1 MTDVNSRDRSTARSS
16 APPGLELPL
25 GPLPRRRGAAQRF
38 VREPIFH
45 IGLYYLALLTI
56 AALLIQRFP
65 IVRRALVTPTVPIA
79 DQATSLLTGGSAAG
93 LQPSPTLMLGELE
106 RVVTTLLVVCGA
118 IAVAVPVAWLYMV
131 TKRLRFDAGLV
142 RSIMILPI
150 AVAGI
155 LLVVKNSLAIAFS
168 LAGIVAAV
176 RFRNTL
182 KDPRDA
188 VYIFLTIAI
197 GIAAGVQALDVALV
211 VSVVFNITVFILW
224 RFQVGSLNSGRYGR
238 TGILSIGESSFLAA
252 RSPADAEVIR
262 RHVIPATEN
271 LHVDGILLV
280 HTADPEVARH
290 AVLEALRQ
298 HAEEWQALEP
308 LSRGNGITTAE
319 YLVELHKKSEPADLL
334 GMLLDWP
341 RHISAAEFVPFQA
354 RRRKRSAGEEDDDDD
369 D

>member
-1 MTDVNSRDRSTARSS
+1 MTEVTSEDRSSHHSWR
-16 APPGLELPL
+16 ELPL
-25 GPLPRRRGAAQRF
+25 GPLPKRPGALQRF
-38 VREPIFH
+38 AREPIFH
-45 IGLYYLALLTI
+45 IGLYYLALL
-56 AALLIQRFP
+56 ALASLLIRHFP
-65 IVRRALVTPTVPIA
+65 IVRRALITPSVPFVGE
-79 DQATSLLTGGSAAG
+79 ATSLLTGVSDPG
-93 LQPSPTLMLGELE
+93 LQAAPTLMLGELE
-106 RVVTTLLVVCGA
+106 RAVTTLLIVCGA
-118 IAVAVPVAWLYMV
+118 IALAVPVAWLYMA
-131 TKRLRFDAGLV
+131 TKRLRFDPGLV
-142 RSIMILPI
+142 RSIVILPI

-224 RFQVGSLNSGRYGR
+224 KFHVGALNSGRYGR
-238 TGILSIGESSFLAA
+238 TGIISFGEPSFLVA
-252 RSPADAEVIR
+252 RSPTDAETIR
-262 RHVIPATEN
+262 RHIVPATGK

-280 HTADPEVARH
+280 HSEDPEVARH
-290 AVLEALRQ
+290 AVLEALRR

-308 LSRGNGITTAE
+308 VPRGEGLTTTE
-319 YLVELHKKSEPADLL
+319 YLVELHRKSDPADLL
-334 GMLLDWP
+334 GMLIDWS

-354 RRRKRSAGEEDDDDD
+354 RRGERPAAEKDEDDED
-369 D
+369 